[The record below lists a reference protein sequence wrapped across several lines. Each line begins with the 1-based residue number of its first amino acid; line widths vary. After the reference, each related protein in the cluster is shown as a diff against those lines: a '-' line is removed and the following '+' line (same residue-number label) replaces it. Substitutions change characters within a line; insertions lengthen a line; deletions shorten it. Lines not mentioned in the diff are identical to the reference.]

1 MYHYLDDGRRATFLE
16 SIPLPGISLDWN
28 IQQNKEMSPKSPPYD
43 DLRPDIQELCILF
56 MMIMQELFFD
66 VPMPHSLH

>member
-1 MYHYLDDGRRATFLE
+1 MMAEEQHFLNP
-16 SIPLPGISLDWN
+16 SPYQGFSLDWN
-28 IQQNKEMSPKSPPYD
+28 IQQNKEMSSKSHPYH